1 MEEVCSFNA
10 KILTFKQ
17 VDILEVGRC
26 QRSCIYLTESR
37 WSFKPGIEFKTLKKT
52 LCDIGGDQSEWMLS
66 LSLHPL
72 LCQVL
77 ILQLCSIWMLWM
89 RGLLG
94 WTEYLGKWREGCDK
108 SSRQNNLRFPQR
120 ICQYWCIQVKYQSGD
135 RSRSI

>member
-37 WSFKPGIEFKTLKKT
+37 WSFKPGIEFKTLKKNPVWYWWRS
-52 LCDIGGDQSEWMLS
+52 IRVNA